1 MENNLSA
8 QAAAVN
14 QALNITGELI
24 PLVEKAEKHLSSAR
38 NWSFLDVLGG
48 GMFVD
53 LIKHMKLGN
62 ATQIMDRV
70 NYLMEELQRTLGSI
84 NIPEDYRMNVGG
96 FLTFADFFFDN
107 AFMDAFMTSK
117 ILSSISQVRD
127 LKQKLYTLRDRLEQM
142 R

>member
-1 MENNLSA
+1 MANEPVNR
-8 QAAAVN
+8 AAIN
-14 QALNITGELI
+14 EALQITNELI
-24 PLVEKAEKHLSSAR
+24 PLVEDAERHLSSAR

-48 GMFVD
+48 GFLTD
-53 LIKHMKLGN
+53 LIKHSKLGN

-70 NYLMEELQRTLGSI
+70 NYLMQRLQHVLGSI

-107 AFMDAFMTSK
+107 AFMDAFVTSK

-127 LKQKLYTLRDRLEQM
+127 LKQKLFTLKSKLQSL
-142 R
+142 